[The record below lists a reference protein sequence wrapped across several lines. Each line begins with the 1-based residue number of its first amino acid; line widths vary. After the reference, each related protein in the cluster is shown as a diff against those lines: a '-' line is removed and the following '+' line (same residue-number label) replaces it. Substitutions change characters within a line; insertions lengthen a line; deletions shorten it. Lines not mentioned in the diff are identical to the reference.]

1 MTTNTTMILENF
13 FNKPK
18 REALMNQLWF
28 NFA

>member
-1 MTTNTTMILENF
+1 MIYYNDSGECF
-13 FNKPK
+13 YKPK